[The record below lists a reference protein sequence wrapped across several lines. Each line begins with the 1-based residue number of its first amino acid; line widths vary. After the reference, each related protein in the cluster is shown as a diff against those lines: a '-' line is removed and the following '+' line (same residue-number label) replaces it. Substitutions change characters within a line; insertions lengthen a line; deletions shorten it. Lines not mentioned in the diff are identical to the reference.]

1 MMSTA
6 CTVTISSGSC
16 FDCLRRDIKNSRHD
30 SAQLPGN
37 PQSAAAILARAC
49 SASSTSGS
57 DNTSPSSGTYTR
69 RVEVD
74 SLGFEVLVASSEAQR
89 SHFFDRY
96 SSVCSRVYSSSVMEA
111 ASMLTAA
118 STSYHLPVLC
128 HGLNLFI
135 GTVGQAYNNR
145 EFILIF
151 PCCGQ
156 AVYETSMAR
165 ELLRRV
171 YNVKHVVYMDRG
183 AVSDDTDAIRCSNS
197 TFLHSSQSLVCY
209 VRALRT
215 AAVVVGFN
223 ALTTHPTMYM
233 DPYYSP
239 LLEACKV
246 SEHVFDHFLLVRS
259 IPKTLAGLPSTT
271 THSLRWG
278 DIYELN
284 RPYVPYHQG
293 LTPAEPP
300 RCGGLV
306 AS

>member
-1 MMSTA
+1 MMSTV

-37 PQSAAAILARAC
+37 PQSAAAIFTRAC
-49 SASSTSGS
+49 SASSTTWYV
-57 DNTSPSSGTYTR
+57 NTSPSSGTCTQR
-69 RVEVD
+69 DEVD
-74 SLGFEVLVASSEAQR
+74 SLGFEGLVASSEAQR

-96 SSVCSRVYSSSVMEA
+96 SSVCARPNRAYSSGVMEV

-118 STSYHLPVLC
+118 SASYHLPVLC

-135 GTVGQAYNNR
+135 GTVGKAYNNR
-145 EFILIF
+145 EFTLIF

-156 AVYETSMAR
+156 AVYETSMVR
-165 ELLRRV
+165 ELLRRSYKV
-171 YNVKHVVYMDRG
+171 RHVVYMDRG
-183 AVSDDTDAIRCSNS
+183 VVSDDMDTIRCSNS
-197 TFLHSSQSLVCY
+197 TFLYSFKSLVRY
-209 VRALRT
+209 IKALRT

-233 DPYYSP
+233 DPYYKT
-239 LLEACKV
+239 LVEACKV

-278 DIYELN
+278 D
-284 RPYVPYHQG
+284 
-293 LTPAEPP
+293 T
-300 RCGGLV
+300 
-306 AS
+306 